1 MGQFGGFFGKLTK
14 MAKPCP
20 SENLRGVEI
29 YREFLNSA
37 DQMAVVQS
45 LGIVAQKAP
54 FFQPVT
60 PWGRPMSVRMTSAGS
75 FGWVSGP
82 KGYAYSRT
90 HPSGS
95 DWPAVPAKILEIWA
109 KVSGS
114 SRLPECCLVNF
125 YGQDARMGM
134 HQDRDEADFGEP
146 VVSLSLGDEGL
157 FRVGNLTR
165 GGKTVSPWLRSG
177 DVMVMGGQAR
187 LLYHGI
193 GRIRFG
199 SSSLL
204 PKHGRINV
212 TLRVV
217 T

>member
-37 DQMAVVQS
+37 DQMAVIQA

-54 FFQPVT
+54 FLQPVT
-60 PWGRPMSVRMTSAGS
+60 PWGRPMSVHMTSAGS

-90 HPSGS
+90 HPAGP

-114 SRLPECCLVNF
+114 LRLPECCLVNF
-125 YGQDARMGM
+125 YGQGARMGM

-165 GGKTVSPWLRSG
+165 GGKTASTWLRSG
-177 DVMVMGGQAR
+177 DVVVMGGRAR

-193 GRIRFG
+193 DRIRFG